1 MKNTVKKLYSFF
13 FLLLILFIYCI
24 TQKQPRNTHKQ
35 KFNGSLCHVLGKVEM
50 HLEILSNN
58 WKNPTTD
65 SFSQSQ
71 GKKKTRQRFANSSII
86 RRDINRF
93 KFPGPTGTTS
103 KETTLATKHILI
115 YLVVVGHFSFWLL
128 IRDVSSMGDLGRLLI

>member
-71 GKKKTRQRFANSSII
+71 GKKKPVNVSPIQASSGGTSIALNSQDQQGQHQKRLHWQPS
-86 RRDINRF
+86 
-93 KFPGPTGTTS
+93 
-103 KETTLATKHILI
+103 I
-115 YLVVVGHFSFWLL
+115 YLF
-128 IRDVSSMGDLGRLLI
+128 I